1 MNLRAK
7 DIFNEEESKY
17 NYSILRKMTSNVSMV
32 DPYDKDQVKEMYKK
46 AKRTV
51 EVLSDILMLS
61 TEDLGG
67 TIEKEGPGLQ

>member
-1 MNLRAK
+1 
-7 DIFNEEESKY
+7 
-17 NYSILRKMTSNVSMV
+17 MTSNVSMV

-67 TIEKEGPGLQ
+67 TIEKDGPGLQ